1 MLYSRLFLLSGANI
15 KLFIEYPLKKRLNIC
30 EYDIFFIP
38 LHPLSRTKVKWTAG
52 QLSWLERR
60 IHNPEV
66 RGSQPR
72 PATKRLIIIMITN
85 LFLFSIQPN
94 ARLNMSLSRQER
106 FYYKAILNFIVHTHI
121 LQEYIYFIFLSL
133 LTLHLFLCKL
143 TS

>member
-85 LFLFSIQPN
+85 LLFSIQPN

-106 FYYKAILNFIVHTHI
+106 SYYKAILNFIVHTHI
-121 LQEYIYFIFLSL
+121 LQEYFCFNFLSL
-133 LTLHLFLCKL
+133 LTLYLFLCKL

>member
-85 LFLFSIQPN
+85 LLFSIQPN

-106 FYYKAILNFIVHTHI
+106 SYYKAILNFIVHTHI
-121 LQEYIYFIFLSL
+121 LQEYFCFNFLSL
-133 LTLHLFLCKL
+133 LTLHLFSCRL

>member
-85 LFLFSIQPN
+85 LFCFYTPQCTSQHEFK
-94 ARLNMSLSRQER
+94 QTEKD
-106 FYYKAILNFIVHTHI
+106 YYKAILNFIVHTHI
-121 LQEYIYFIFLSL
+121 LQEYFYFIFLSL
-133 LTLHLFLCKL
+133 LTLRLSLCKL

>member
-85 LFLFSIQPN
+85 LLFSIQPN

-106 FYYKAILNFIVHTHI
+106 FYYKAILNFIVHTHN
-121 LQEYIYFIFLSL
+121 LTRIFLFHFPV
-133 LTLHLFLCKL
+133 TFN
-143 TS
+143 TSFIPL

>member
-85 LFLFSIQPN
+85 LLFSIQPN

-106 FYYKAILNFIVHTHI
+106 SYYKAILNFIVQTHI
-121 LQEYIYFIFLSL
+121 LQEYFCFIFLSL
-133 LTLHLFLCKL
+133 LTLRLFLCKL

>member
-52 QLSWLERR
+52 QLGWLERR

-85 LFLFSIQPN
+85 LLFSIQPN

-106 FYYKAILNFIVHTHI
+106 SYYKAILNFIIHTHI
-121 LQEYIYFIFLSL
+121 LQEYFCFNFLSL
-133 LTLHLFLCKL
+133 LTLRLFLCKL

>member
-30 EYDIFFIP
+30 EYDILFIP

-85 LFLFSIQPN
+85 LFV
-94 ARLNMSLSRQER
+94 
-106 FYYKAILNFIVHTHI
+106 FYTILCTPQYEFKQTEKDFII
-121 LQEYIYFIFLSL
+121 K
-133 LTLHLFLCKL
+133 LFL
-143 TS
+143 TSSYIHISYKNTFISFSCHF

>member
-1 MLYSRLFLLSGANI
+1 
-15 KLFIEYPLKKRLNIC
+15 
-30 EYDIFFIP
+30 
-38 LHPLSRTKVKWTAG
+38 
-52 QLSWLERR
+52 
-60 IHNPEV
+60 
-66 RGSQPR
+66 
-72 PATKRLIIIMITN
+72 MITN

-133 LTLHLFLCKL
+133 LTLRLSLCKL

>member
-85 LFLFSIQPN
+85 LFFSIQPN
-94 ARLNMSLSRQER
+94 ARLNMSLSRQEKS
-106 FYYKAILNFIVHTHI
+106 YYKAILNFIVHTHT
-121 LQEYIYFIFLSL
+121 LTRIFLF
-133 LTLHLFLCKL
+133 HLPVTFN
-143 TS
+143 TSFIPL